1 MPANGSLDQVPILVV
16 EDEPDMAREIA
27 ALLTSLGY
35 RARIAET
42 GAAGLEAARRDRAAL
57 LIVAAFGQTFAMGYV
72 ICLFRILAYPSCAP
86 CPDFGLPAR
95 AVLARHLPGSADG
108 LCCA

>member
-1 MPANGSLDQVPILVV
+1 MQPQGSAPETPYAGGSLDQVPILVV

-57 LIVAAFGQTFAMGYV
+57 LIVAAFGQTFAMCYV
-72 ICLFRILAYPSCAP
+72 ICLFRIY
-86 CPDFGLPAR
+86 
-95 AVLARHLPGSADG
+95 
-108 LCCA
+108 